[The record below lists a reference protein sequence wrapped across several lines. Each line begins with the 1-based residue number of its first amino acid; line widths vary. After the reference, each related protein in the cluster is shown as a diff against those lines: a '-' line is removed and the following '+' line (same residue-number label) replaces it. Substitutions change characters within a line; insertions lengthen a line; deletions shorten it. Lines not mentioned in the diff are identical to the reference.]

1 MRYSVA
7 ALLFLLALSTSCLA
21 AVNFSGIWILDLK
34 ASDSPDPMMKRM
46 GVPLIHRKLAAS
58 TKLEATYHQTGEV
71 LTVTSRAPG
80 FSRVETFH
88 LDGRTETKHEKQTG
102 AYTIRTAW
110 SKDRKQLMST
120 SHFKTKHGKSAELIV
135 VRMLTNGGKTLVLTQ
150 TLNIE
155 GEPDGPPVRRIWHRR
170 SES

>member
-7 ALLFLLALSTSCLA
+7 TLILLLASSASGLG
-21 AVNFSGIWILDLK
+21 AVNFSGIWTLDLK

-46 GVPLIHRKLAAS
+46 GIPLIERKLAAS
-58 TKLEATYHQTGEV
+58 TKLEATYHQSGEV

-88 LDGRTETKHEKQTG
+88 LGGRTETKHEKRTG

-110 SKDRKQLMST
+110 SKDRKQLIST
-120 SHFKTKHGKSAELIV
+120 SHFKTKQGKNAELIV
-135 VRMLTNGGKTLVLTQ
+135 ARKLTNGGKTLVLTQ
-150 TLNIE
+150 TLKIE
-155 GEPDGPPVRRIWHRR
+155 GEPDGPPVRRVWHRTPQT
-170 SES
+170 

>member
-7 ALLFLLALSTSCLA
+7 TLLFLLALSASGLA
-21 AVNFSGIWILDLK
+21 AVNFSGIWTLDLK

-46 GVPLIHRKLAAS
+46 GVPLIERKLATS
-58 TKLEATYHQTGEV
+58 TKLEATYHQSGDL

-88 LDGRTETKHEKQTG
+88 LDGRTEKKNEKQTG

-110 SKDRKQLMST
+110 SKDRKQLIST
-120 SHFKTKHGKSAELIV
+120 SHFKTKHGKNAELIV
-135 VRMLTNGGKTLVLTQ
+135 ARNLTNGGKTLVLTQ
-150 TLNIE
+150 TLKIE
-155 GEPDGPPVRRIWHRR
+155 GESDGPTVRRVWHRKT
-170 SES
+170 E

>member
-7 ALLFLLALSTSCLA
+7 TFLFLLALSASGLA
-21 AVNFSGIWILDLK
+21 AVNFSGIWTLDLK

-46 GVPLIHRKLAAS
+46 GVPFIERKLATS
-58 TKLEATYHQTGEV
+58 TKLEATYHQSGDL

-88 LDGRTETKHEKQTG
+88 LDGRTEKKNEKQTG

-110 SKDRKQLMST
+110 SKDRKHLIST
-120 SHFKTKHGKSAELIV
+120 SHFKTKHGKNAELIV
-135 VRMLTNGGKTLVLTQ
+135 ARNLTNGGKTLVLTQ
-150 TLNIE
+150 TLKIE
-155 GEPDGPPVRRIWHRR
+155 GEPDGPPVRRVWHRKT
-170 SES
+170 E